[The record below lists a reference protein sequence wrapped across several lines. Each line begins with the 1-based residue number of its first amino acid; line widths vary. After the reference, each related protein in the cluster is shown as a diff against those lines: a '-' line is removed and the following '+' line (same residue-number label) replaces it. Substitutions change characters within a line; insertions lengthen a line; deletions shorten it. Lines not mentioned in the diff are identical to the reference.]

1 VSAKKRPTLRVDLSK
16 CTGCRACSLACA
28 VSHEQQIDLT
38 RTRIRVHKQMPV
50 ERVPVFKPVFCRMCR
65 NARCIVAC
73 PSGALYEDEETGLV
87 ILDVEL
93 CTGCGDCVEACPF
106 EAIWLD
112 EQRGVALKCDLCGG
126 DPACVRFCAP
136 GALSFG

>member
-1 VSAKKRPTLRVDLSK
+1 MSAKKRPTLRVDLSA

-28 VSHEQQIDLT
+28 ISHEQQIELG
-38 RTRIRVHKQMPV
+38 RTRIRVQKKMPQIMH
-50 ERVPVFKPVFCRMCR
+50 PVFKPVYCRMCR

-73 PSGALYEDEETGLV
+73 PTGALYEDEETGLV
-87 ILDVEL
+87 VLVPEL
-93 CTGCGDCVEACPF
+93 CTGCGECVEACPF

-112 EQRGVALKCDLCGG
+112 QERGVALKCDLCGG

-136 GALSFG
+136 GALSYR

>member
-1 VSAKKRPTLRVDLSK
+1 LSVKKRPTLRVDLST

-28 VSHEQQIDLT
+28 MSHEQEIDLA
-38 RTRIRVHKQMPV
+38 RTRIRVHKQMPQIKA
-50 ERVPVFKPVFCRMCR
+50 PVFKPVYCRMCR

-73 PSGALYEDEETGLV
+73 PTGALYEDEETGLV
-87 ILDVEL
+87 VLDPDL

-112 EQRGVALKCDLCGG
+112 EERGVALKCDLCGG
-126 DPACVRFCAP
+126 DPTCVRFCAP
-136 GALSFG
+136 GALSYR